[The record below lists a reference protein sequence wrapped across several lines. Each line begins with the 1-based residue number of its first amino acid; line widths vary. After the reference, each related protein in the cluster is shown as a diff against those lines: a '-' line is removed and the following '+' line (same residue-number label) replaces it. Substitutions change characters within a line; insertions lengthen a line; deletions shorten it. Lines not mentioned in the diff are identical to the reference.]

1 MTELKINKFD
11 QIGIVVKNIEKAVDF
26 YNSYFNFKGPIN
38 IVEQWS
44 DVVYKQK
51 SVRFKMKKV
60 MQTINQIQFEI
71 VELVESNG
79 DHLYL
84 DFLNQGNEGLHHLG
98 IYTKEA
104 QQIIT
109 EFKTKHDIDVIQT
122 GKVGRV
128 NFYYLDTRNIIGYFI
143 ELISF

>member
-1 MTELKINKFD
+1 MAAFKINKFD
-11 QIGIVVKNIEKAVDF
+11 QIGILVKSIEKAVDF
-26 YNSYFNFKGPIN
+26 YNSYFNFKGSIN

-51 SVRFKMKKV
+51 NVRFKMKKV

>member
-1 MTELKINKFD
+1 MTDFKINKFD

-26 YNSYFNFKGPIN
+26 YNSYFNFKGTIN

-51 SVRFKMKKV
+51 NVRFKMKKV

-98 IYTKEA
+98 IYTKDA

-109 EFKTKHDIDVIQT
+109 EFKTKHNIDVIQT
-122 GKVGRV
+122 GKVGKV
-128 NFYYLDTRNIIGYFI
+128 NFYYLDTRNLIGYFI